1 MILCFFDTE
10 TTGLNHNKHEIIE
23 YSIIVHINDE
33 QKFRRTRRVKP
44 LRINEA
50 DPDALKI
57 NTNPKATKEYIIPD
71 IKPFKTV
78 SIKFSNS
85 TLMN

>member
-1 MILCFFDTE
+1 MANID
-10 TTGLNHNKHEIIE
+10 
-23 YSIIVHINDE
+23 INDA
-33 QKFRRTRRVKP
+33 P
-44 LRINEA
+44 
-50 DPDALKI
+50 
-57 NTNPKATKEYIIPD
+57 NPKATKEYIIPD